1 MLEVWRQIDL
11 LKELNKA
18 PQPTLRHVVTDDRVI
33 TEDHVCGPM
42 RVHPPPAE
50 RQRRIHLPPVGH
62 VLRKADGGR
71 SERVRHGGPG
81 VSPYAGGGAKPRVQ
95 QQLQIFNGR
104 LRPRDPQGR
113 AEGVDDVGRIRL
125 VESTQSR

>member
-42 RVHPPPAE
+42 C
-50 RQRRIHLPPVGH
+50 IHLRPNDNGGYTCHLSGMCFGRQMAVGVNEYGTAVLEFHHTPV
-62 VLRKADGGR
+62 AAR
-71 SERVRHGGPG
+71 SPACSSNFRFLT
-81 VSPYAGGGAKPRVQ
+81 AG
-95 QQLQIFNGR
+95 
-104 LRPRDPQGR
+104 
-113 AEGVDDVGRIRL
+113 
-125 VESTQSR
+125 